1 MSMRSLVLVNHDGWF
16 QLAGG
21 VFSEIPAWPKLSAQT
36 LVVTDFN
43 DTILGVH
50 RFEGKLAYAVPMIEK
65 HVRTQGL
72 TDGDV
77 HINLHWVDSVPGG
90 CLAFY
95 SAVPLALWQRLQS
108 WADQQADHC
117 MVVNLAGLLCD
128 GLKSGQARIVRSGRS
143 LHLVG
148 RNPAGIFHCAADA
161 IGKSGA
167 ELEAAVRALAVQS
180 LANLAKSASQ
190 PVLWACVAT
199 EDLAAEALCAKVFSE
214 QAQVDCQLYTHAE
227 LAGASGGAVL
237 SALPAL
243 CEGLGWN
250 AVEAS
255 TLRRLA
261 WVSEQIVAP
270 LAAVTLVVAAGLF
283 GTTWVASHKAVKERD
298 VAMQLQNQASAVE
311 DRVAAANQM
320 ALPAGFAPVA
330 AFARQLGDGAAY
342 DPLLMLQLVQ
352 RAAGSQLRVQ
362 RIKLETLGENLKS
375 FRVDGVSP
383 NTGLADITVFLAELR
398 ASGWTAEP
406 LDPLEQTP
414 GAFSYRLNAA
424 PKSPLPAGA

>member
-1 MSMRSLVLVNHDGWF
+1 MSIRSLVWVNRDGWF
-16 QLAGG
+16 QLEDGT
-21 VFSEIPAWPKLSAQT
+21 FSEIPAWPKLSTQT

-77 HINLHWVDSVPGG
+77 HINLHWVDRVPGG

-117 MVVNLAGLLCD
+117 MVVNLAGLLCN
-128 GLKSGQARIVRSGRS
+128 GLKAGQARIVRSGRS

-148 RNPAGIFHCAADA
+148 RSPAGIFHCAADA
-161 IGKSGA
+161 IGRSSA
-167 ELEAAVRALAVQS
+167 ELEAAVRALVLQS
-180 LANLAKSASQ
+180 RADLVKCALQ

-199 EDLAAEALCAKVFSE
+199 EDLAAETVCAKVFSE
-214 QAQVDCQLYTHAE
+214 QAKVDCQLHTHVE
-227 LAGASGGAVL
+227 LASAHGGAVF

-243 CEGLGWN
+243 SESLGWN

-283 GTTWVASHKAVKERD
+283 GTTWVASHKAAKERD
-298 VAMQLQNQASAVE
+298 VATQLQNQASAIE

-342 DPLLMLQLVQ
+342 DPLVMLQLVQ

-362 RIKLETLGENLKS
+362 RIRLETLGEKQRS

-383 NTGLADITVFLAELR
+383 NTGLADITAFLAELR
-398 ASGWTAEP
+398 SSGWTAEP

-414 GAFSYRLNAA
+414 GAFSYRFNVA
-424 PKSPLPAGA
+424 PKLPMPGGA